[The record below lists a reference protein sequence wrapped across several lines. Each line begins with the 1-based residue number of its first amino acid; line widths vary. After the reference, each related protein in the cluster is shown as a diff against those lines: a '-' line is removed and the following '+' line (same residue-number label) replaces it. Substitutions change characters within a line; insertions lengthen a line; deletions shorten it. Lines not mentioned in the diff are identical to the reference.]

1 MKDFSK
7 IIINLF
13 SFIQMRIIVWED
25 LDFMIRFK
33 IIEMKREN

>member
-7 IIINLF
+7 RIINLF
-13 SFIQMRIIVWED
+13 SFIQMKKTVWED

-33 IIEMKREN
+33 IIEMKRKN